1 MSATDHLARE
11 IGDRI
16 LEQLRAAAPGKELY
30 TLPEA
35 AEFLACSENKVRA
48 LVESGKLRRVMIDA
62 RPRFRRQHLV
72 RLVEAATE

>member
-16 LEQLRAAAPGKELY
+16 VEQLRQAAPVKELY
-30 TLPEA
+30 TLSEA
-35 AEFLACSENKVRA
+35 SQFLACSENQVRA

-72 RLVEAATE
+72 KLVEAATE